1 MNQRNQSQRLLPFI
15 IITLAATFYIYE
27 FALRVMPSAMTN
39 ELMNHFAIEAS
50 GLGMMSALFFY
61 GYAPMQ
67 IPAGL
72 LIDRLGPRILL
83 TGSVLICSLGA
94 YIFGVTHH
102 FTVAAIGRVMMGV
115 GASFAYIG
123 CLVLASRWFAA
134 KYFALIAGLV
144 QFLGCIGAIA
154 GAAPIA
160 VIVARF
166 GWQQTQIT
174 SAYLGIFL
182 SLLFWLVLRDSP
194 KEKIN
199 CARSHHTLHSNSTEM
214 QRLLEVLRN
223 PQTWAIGLYGFCC
236 WAPISILAELW
247 GISFFSTAYPISRA
261 NAAFAIA
268 FVWIGIAIFSPIIGW
283 WSNRINS
290 RRIPLISSG
299 VVATLTSIAII
310 YVDTIGWPVMC
321 ILLILFGAAAGA
333 MSVTFGMVQDNM
345 PPAVAGTAVGFN
357 NMAIIGGGVVFQPLV
372 GLLLDV
378 QWNGKLVDNLPL
390 YTVQNYRYALIIIPI
405 LGVMS
410 ILTALF
416 VLKETHCTTQYPLH
430 DNNEH

>member
-1 MNQRNQSQRLLPFI
+1 MNDSSRTYRFLPFI
-15 IITLAATFYIYE
+15 IITLAATFYVYE

-94 YIFGVTHH
+94 YIFGITAQ
-102 FTVAAIGRVMMGV
+102 FSIAAVGRVMMGV

-134 KYFALIAGLV
+134 KHFALIAGLV

-160 VIVARF
+160 IIVSRF

-174 SAYLGIFL
+174 SACLGIFL
-182 SLLFWLVLRDSP
+182 ALLFWLILRDGP
-194 KEKIN
+194 ENPIN
-199 CARSHHTLHSNSTEM
+199 CARNQHALQNNATQW
-214 QRLLEVLRN
+214 QRLREVLSN
-223 PQTWAIGLYGFCC
+223 KQTWAIGLHGFCC
-236 WAPISILAELW
+236 WAPISVFAELW
-247 GISFFSTAYPISRA
+247 GISFFSTAYSISKA
-261 NAAFAIA
+261 NAAIFIA
-268 FVWIGIAIFSPIIGW
+268 LIWIGIAIFSPIIGW
-283 WSNRINS
+283 WSNRINN
-290 RRIPLISSG
+290 RRIPLIVSGIVACLSS
-299 VVATLTSIAII
+299 LAII
-310 YVDTIGWPVMC
+310 YVDNLPYVLMGA
-321 ILLILFGAAAGA
+321 LLILFGAAGGA
-333 MSVTFGMVQDNM
+333 MCVTFGMVQDNM

-357 NMAIIGGGVVFQPLV
+357 NMAIIGGGVFLQPLV
-372 GLLLDV
+372 GMLLDAK
-378 QWNGKLVDNLPL
+378 WNGKLVENLPS
-390 YTVQNYRYALIIIPI
+390 YTLQNYRYALMVIPI
-405 LGVMS
+405 VGAFS
-410 ILTALF
+410 IFTALF
-416 VLKETHCTTQYPLH
+416 LLKETHCTTQYTLK
-430 DNNEH
+430 NL

>member
-1 MNQRNQSQRLLPFI
+1 MNDSQRSHRFLPFV

-27 FALRVMPSAMTN
+27 FALRVMPSAMTS
-39 ELMNHFAIEAS
+39 ELMNHFTIEAS
-50 GLGMMSALFFY
+50 GLGMISALFFY

-94 YIFGVTHH
+94 YIFGITPH
-102 FTVAAIGRVMMGV
+102 FGIAAIGRVMMGV

-134 KYFALIAGLV
+134 QYFALIAGLV

-174 SAYLGIFL
+174 SACIGIFL
-182 SLLFWLVLRDSP
+182 ALLFWLVLRDGP
-194 KEKIN
+194 EQAIN
-199 CARSHHTLHSNSTEM
+199 CARNQHALQSNATEW
-214 QRLLEVLRN
+214 QRLREVLSN
-223 PQTWAIGLYGFCC
+223 KQTWAIGLFGFCC
-236 WAPISILAELW
+236 WAPISIFAELW
-247 GISFFSTAYPISRA
+247 GISFFSAAYPISKTY
-261 NAAFAIA
+261 AAMAIA
-268 FVWIGIAIFSPIIGW
+268 LVWIGIAIFSPIIGW

-290 RRIPLISSG
+290 RRIPLIVSG
-299 VVATLTSIAII
+299 VVACLTSLGII
-310 YVDTIGWPVMC
+310 YIDNLSWPLVGA
-321 ILLILFGAAAGA
+321 LLVLLGAAGGA
-333 MSVTFGMVQDNM
+333 MSVTLGLVQDNM

-357 NMAIIGGGVVFQPLV
+357 NMAIIGGGVFFQPLV
-372 GLLLDV
+372 GLMLDAK
-378 QWNGKLVDNLPL
+378 WDGKLVNNLPL
-390 YTVQNYRYALIIIPI
+390 YTLENYRYALILIPVVG
-405 LGVMS
+405 LLSV
-410 ILTALF
+410 LTALF
-416 VLKETHCTTQYPLH
+416 LLKETHCTTQYSLKTI
-430 DNNEH
+430 E